1 MDEDGAAGLDED
13 PQAPSR
19 IPETTR
25 QAIAWMVLDFRMT
38 RTPHSIVAAALL
50 GATALA
56 GVARAQ
62 AYLPED
68 NLAYPVQVL
77 VAGGGGTGFFV
88 RRDRELF
95 LVTARHV
102 LVDVLTG
109 RLQAPEFTLRA
120 LSKDVHESAVTVIH
134 VNAAQLEDAKQIRT
148 DEPRDVAVVRLA
160 TLRPDGLNTIPG
172 VVVTE
177 KSKGAIVVAPF
188 DYLTRYADVDV
199 SSQIFMFG
207 YPSVGVAGFSQIDR
221 TRPLVRAGIV
231 AGLNVALKTIIIDA
245 PVNHGNSGGPV
256 VQLSRTNRLR
266 IIGIA
271 TQFVPVPEDVLPLKP
286 EDAPASAPPSRS
298 LLALGNSGYGV
309 VASADAIIELISG
322 F

>member
-1 MDEDGAAGLDED
+1 VDED
-13 PQAPSR
+13 PQAPAR
-19 IPETTR
+19 QALTMR

-38 RTPHSIVAAALL
+38 RTSLLIVTAALL
-50 GATALA
+50 EATALN

-68 NLAYPVQVL
+68 NLAYPVQVV

-88 RRDRELF
+88 RRERELF

-102 LVDVLTG
+102 LFDVLTG
-109 RLQAPEFTLRA
+109 RLHTNELTLRA
-120 LSKDVHESAVTVIH
+120 LSKDVHEKAVTVIH
-134 VNAAQLEDAKQIRT
+134 VNAAQLVETKQIRE
-148 DEPRDVAVVRLA
+148 DAPRDVAVIRLA
-160 TLRPDGLNTIPG
+160 MLRSDGLDTTPG

-177 KSKGAIVVAPF
+177 KARGAIVVAPF
-188 DYLTRYADVDV
+188 DYLTKYADVDI

-207 YPSVGVAGFSQIDR
+207 YPSVGVSGFSQIDG
-221 TRPLVRAGIV
+221 TKPLVRGGIV
-231 AGLNVALKTIIIDA
+231 AGLNPELKTIIIDA

-271 TQFVPVPEDVLPLKP
+271 TQFVPVPEDVLPLRP
-286 EDAPASAPPSRS
+286 EEALAPGSASRPM
-298 LLALGNSGYGV
+298 LALGNSGYGV
-309 VASADAIIELISG
+309 VASADAIIELISV

>member
-1 MDEDGAAGLDED
+1 MAHIRLF
-13 PQAPSR
+13 
-19 IPETTR
+19 I
-25 QAIAWMVLDFRMT
+25 
-38 RTPHSIVAAALL
+38 AALALLAVPAL
-50 GATALA
+50 GV
-56 GVARAQ
+56 VARAQ

-68 NLAYPVQVL
+68 NLAYPVQLV

-102 LVDVLTG
+102 LFDVLNG
-109 RLQAPEFTLRA
+109 QLVSREFTLRA
-120 LSKDVHESAVTVIH
+120 LSKDVKETAVTVIH
-134 VNAAQLEDAKQIRT
+134 VNAAQLQDTQQIRT
-148 DEPRDVAVVRLA
+148 DERRDVAVVRLA
-160 TLRPDGLNTIPG
+160 MLRPDGLNTTPG

-188 DYLTRYADVDV
+188 DYLTRFADVDV

-207 YPSVGVAGFSQIDR
+207 YPSVGVAGYSQIDHL
-221 TRPLVRAGIV
+221 RPLVRGGIV
-231 AGLNVALKTIIIDA
+231 AGLNAALKTIIIDA

-256 VQLSRTNRLR
+256 VQLSRTNKLR

-271 TQFVPVPEDVLPLKP
+271 TQYVPVPEDVLPLKP
-286 EDAPASAPPSRS
+286 GDSPDSSPPSSRTM
-298 LLALGNSGYGV
+298 LALGNSGYGV
-309 VASADAIIELISG
+309 VASADSIIDLIAA